1 MGLYRSLEVVRRQ
14 APRAIAVKQ
23 KVQDHANFHKGFDAS
38 PKFVVHCGKGM
49 GQQKQ
54 SQQRIDSDALR
65 STGLELRRFAP
76 FVEQMQ
82 GFCSSVFQVVRPFQL
97 RDKALD
103 HLKGCTVHV
112 QDWQK
117 LGRLHMKEAT
127 HHIYMHPVPHQAFH
141 KRHAPICQH
150 PIRVEVQA
158 HAGLEQGKIFLAED
172 GLPARQECLCSEDL
186 LVTRVCMVMCSHGYC
201 C

>member
-65 STGLELRRFAP
+65 SSFCRTNARFLFFGSSGCEAIPTLR
-76 FVEQMQ
+76 
-82 GFCSSVFQVVRPFQL
+82 
-97 RDKALD
+97 
-103 HLKGCTVHV
+103 
-112 QDWQK
+112 
-117 LGRLHMKEAT
+117 
-127 HHIYMHPVPHQAFH
+127 
-141 KRHAPICQH
+141 
-150 PIRVEVQA
+150 
-158 HAGLEQGKIFLAED
+158 
-172 GLPARQECLCSEDL
+172 
-186 LVTRVCMVMCSHGYC
+186 
-201 C
+201 